1 MMYKS
6 DFILS
11 LLSPV
16 ENWKYVSESMVSIL
30 LGEEAAA
37 MVGFEQRNPHHCY
50 DLMNH
55 VLHTVDEINLKA
67 REIKTS
73 VDLLRTAAFL
83 HDIGKPN
90 VAMEKEDRL
99 VFYGHAK
106 RSAEISEG
114 LLSKLGY
121 KLDEIQLISFYIS
134 HHDDFISY
142 VLPSEKYDKENP
154 YLIEITADNILKH
167 INDKSEQAAIYPN
180 TDIWHDLLVLC
191 YADISAQSEIVLMN
205 GLQVD
210 SKEHKLSRIVEIKR
224 ILTTI

>member
-1 MMYKS
+1 MIYKS

-30 LGEEAAA
+30 LGEETAV
-37 MVGFEQRNPHHCY
+37 MVGFNQRNPHHCY
-50 DLMNH
+50 DLMEH
-55 VLHTVDEINLKA
+55 TLHTVDEINLKV

-73 VDLLRTAAFL
+73 VDLLRTAAFF

-90 VAMEKEDRL
+90 VAMEKENRL

-106 RSAEISEG
+106 RSSEISEG

-121 KLDEIQLISFYIS
+121 TSDEIKLISFYIS

-142 VLPSEKYDKENP
+142 VLPTEKYDKDNP

-167 INDKSEQAAIYPN
+167 INSKSVQTANYPN
-180 TDIWHDLLVLC
+180 IDIWKDLLVLC
-191 YADISAQSEIVLMN
+191 HADISAQSEIVLMN

-210 SKEHKLSRIVEIKR
+210 SKEHKLSKIAKIKR